1 MNSINMM
8 MISMRAMGISRNAR
22 YLNGYLMMIISCLL
36 VAMMPF
42 HFAKADDFSAMTRQA
57 SGQTVY
63 FNAWGGSPAI
73 NQYIQWVGHRVKAEY
88 GITLVHVK
96 LTETAG
102 AVTRIL
108 AEKASGKSSGGS
120 VDLIWING
128 ENFATMK
135 ANGLLRSDDWVS
147 GLPNFIYTD
156 AEKLPGIISD
166 FGTSTDGLESPWGRA
181 QLVFGYDTA
190 YVSAPPASAEMLASW
205 IIDNPGRFSYPKPPD
220 FTGTSF
226 LKQIALEL
234 SPDRSVFAMPA
245 DQADIDQAL
254 MPLWQWLDQVH
265 PYLWRSGK
273 AFPANYTALVQLLGD
288 GEIAI
293 AMAFNPTEFS
303 NGISQGIL
311 PETVRSYIHDQGTLA
326 NVHFVAIPFNAN
338 AAEAA
343 QVVADFLLSPE
354 AQIKKADSAIWG
366 DPTVLDLSK
375 LSSPDR
381 AAFLALP
388 RGTATLSESDLGRTL
403 PEPHPSWVGVIEREW
418 ARRYTVQ

>member
-1 MNSINMM
+1 
-8 MISMRAMGISRNAR
+8 MISIYTIGVIKNAR
-22 YLNGYLMMIISCLL
+22 FYNRHLILIIYCLL
-36 VAMMPF
+36 LAIMPF
-42 HFAKADDFSAMTRQA
+42 HFAKADNFSAITRQA
-57 SGQTVY
+57 YGQTVY

-88 GITLVHVK
+88 GIRLVHVK

-108 AEKASGKSSGGS
+108 AEKASGKITDGS

-135 ANGLLRSDDWVS
+135 AHGLLRSEDWVS
-147 GLPNFIYTD
+147 GLPSFAYTD

-166 FGTSTDGLESPWGRA
+166 FGTTTDGLESPWGRA

-190 YVSAPPASAEMLASW
+190 YVNAPPASAEMLATW

-226 LKQIALEL
+226 LKQIALEV

-245 DQADIDQAL
+245 DQVDIDQAL

-273 AFPANYTALVQLLGD
+273 AFPANYTAIVQLLGD

-293 AMAFNPTEFS
+293 AMAFNPTELS
-303 NGISQGIL
+303 DGMSHGIL
-311 PETVRSYIHDQGTLA
+311 PDSIRSYINDQGTLA
-326 NVHFVAIPFNAN
+326 NVHFVAIPFNAS
-338 AAEAA
+338 APEAA
-343 QVVADFLLSPE
+343 QVVANFLLSPE

-375 LSSPDR
+375 LSASDR

-388 RGTATLSESDLGRTL
+388 RGKATLSESDLDRTL

>member
-1 MNSINMM
+1 MDIRKYTKRLTIMM
-8 MISMRAMGISRNAR
+8 WCVLAAIFPLAMT
-22 YLNGYLMMIISCLL
+22 
-36 VAMMPF
+36 
-42 HFAKADDFSAMTRQA
+42 KADEFSVITRQA
-57 SGQTVY
+57 AGQTVY

-73 NQYIQWVGHRVKAEY
+73 NAYIQWVGERVKVEY

-108 AEKASGKSSGGS
+108 AEKASGKLSGGS

-135 ANGLLRSDDWVS
+135 THGLLRSDDWVS
-147 GLPNFIYTD
+147 GLPSFAYTD
-156 AEKLPGIISD
+156 PKKLPGIVSD
-166 FGTSTDGLESPWGRA
+166 FGTPTDGLESPWGRA

-190 YVSAPPASAEMLASW
+190 YVTTPPNSAEMLAKW
-205 IIDNPGRFSYPKPPD
+205 IKNNPGQFSYPKPPD

-226 LKQIALEL
+226 LKQILLEV
-234 SPDRSVFAMPA
+234 SPEPTVFSLPT
-245 DQADIDQAL
+245 DQADIEQAL

-265 PYLWRSGK
+265 PHLWQQGK
-273 AFPANYTALVQLLGD
+273 RFPANYTALVQLLGD
-288 GEIAI
+288 KEIAI
-293 AMAFNPTEFS
+293 AIAFNPTEFS

-311 PETVRSYIHDQGTLA
+311 PETVRSYIHADGTLA

-338 AAEAA
+338 APEAA

-366 DPTVLDLSK
+366 DPTVLDVSK
-375 LSSPDR
+375 LSASDQ
-381 AAFLALP
+381 ADFMALP
-388 RGTATLSESDLGRTL
+388 RGLATLSESDLGQTL
-403 PEPHPSWVGVIEREW
+403 AEPHPSWVGVIEREW
-418 ARRYTVQ
+418 ARRYTGQ

>member
-1 MNSINMM
+1 
-8 MISMRAMGISRNAR
+8 MRFLKTIKRLLIMV
-22 YLNGYLMMIISCLL
+22 SCIGAAFLPL
-36 VAMMPF
+36 SV
-42 HFAKADDFSAMTRQA
+42 AKADDFSTITQNA

-73 NQYIQWVGHRVKAEY
+73 NQYIQWVGDRVEEDF

-108 AEKASGKSSGGS
+108 AEKASGKTSDGS

-135 ANGLLRSDDWVS
+135 SHGLLRSDDWVT
-147 GLPNFIYTD
+147 GLPSMAYTD
-156 AEKLPGIISD
+156 PEKLPGIISD
-166 FGTSTDGLESPWGRA
+166 FGTPTDGLESPWGRA

-190 YVSAPPASAEMLASW
+190 YVTTPPNSAEMLAKW
-205 IIDNPGRFSYPKPPD
+205 IKDNPGQFSYPKPPD

-226 LKQIALEL
+226 LKQILLEV
-234 SPDRSVFAMPA
+234 SPDRSVFAKPA
-245 DQADIDQAL
+245 DQADIDVAL
-254 MPLWQWLDQVH
+254 TPLWQWLDQVH
-265 PYLWRSGK
+265 PHLWRSGK

-311 PETVRSYIHDQGTLA
+311 PDTVRSYIHDDGTLA
-326 NVHFVAIPFNAN
+326 NVHFVAIPFNAS
-338 AAEAA
+338 APEAA

-375 LSSPDR
+375 LTASDQ
-381 AAFLALP
+381 AAFMALP
-388 RGTATLSESDLGRTL
+388 RGLATLSESDLGQTIA
-403 PEPHPSWVGVIEREW
+403 EPHPSWVGVIEREW
-418 ARRYTVQ
+418 ARRYTGQ